1 MDELPAF
8 LASDK
13 GIDSARGRGTFAAAA
28 AAAPAAATSA
38 AVATAAGV
46 AGGSVKLQREEHASC
61 APRQRNSV
69 CGPASEQG

>member
-28 AAAPAAATSA
+28 VAAAVAAAAAAAPAAATSA
-38 AVATAAGV
+38 AFRFIVAFRF
-46 AGGSVKLQREEHASC
+46 S
-61 APRQRNSV
+61 
-69 CGPASEQG
+69 